1 MSRWTVVFFGERRI
15 LPTVYLVCQL
25 KGRGRSSL
33 FECELPFDHKTLHL
47 ELEDKNFAGVM
58 EGHQNE
64 FKTTKSQEELVEES
78 LANPYGSPSL
88 EGLCAGKKD
97 IVIISSDHT
106 RPVPS
111 RVTMPIL
118 LHHIH
123 AAAPEARVRI
133 LVATGM
139 HRPSTHEELVNKYGE
154 EIVANEEIV
163 MHVATDDSM
172 MKKIGTLPSGGE
184 CIINKIAADCDLLL
198 AEGFIEPHF
207 FAGFSGSRKSVLPGI
222 ASYKTIMYNHNG
234 QFVNDSHSRA
244 GNLCHNHVS
253 EDMFAAAEMAHLS
266 FVLNVVLNGKHEV
279 IGSFAGDIHKAHKAG
294 CEFVKSLAGVE
305 PVECEIAITT
315 NGGYPL
321 DQNIYQAVKG
331 MCAAEA
337 TLPEGGVIID
347 VAGCADGHGGEGFY
361 HNIADNDPAE
371 FERACIDRPKDETL
385 PDQWTSQI
393 FARILAHHPVIMVT
407 DLCDHQ
413 MLKDMHMTP
422 VNTIEEALK
431 LAFEMKGADAKVAVI
446 PDGLGVVVAQH

>member
-1 MSRWTVVFFGERRI
+1 MFAMEV
-15 LPTVYLVCQL
+15 
-25 KGRGRSSL
+25 
-33 FECELPFDHKTLHL
+33 PFDHGTKTIK
-47 ELEDKNFAGVM
+47 LEDKNVAGVM
-58 EGHQNE
+58 VGHQND
-64 FKTTKSQEELVEES
+64 FHPTKTQEELVENS
-78 LANPYGSPSL
+78 LDNPYGSPRL
-88 EGLCAGKKD
+88 EELCAGKKD

-111 RVTMPIL
+111 KLTMPIL
-118 LHHIH
+118 LRRIH

-154 EIVANEEIV
+154 DIVANEEIV
-163 MHVATDDSM
+163 MHVAKDDSM
-172 MKKIGTLPSGGE
+172 MEKIGTLPSGGE
-184 CIINKIAADCDLLL
+184 CIINKVAADADLLL

-244 GNLCHNHVS
+244 GNLSHNHVN
-253 EDMFAAAEMAHLS
+253 EDMFAAAEMAHLA

-279 IGSFAGDIHKAHKAG
+279 IGSFAGDIHKAHEAG
-294 CEFVKSLAGVE
+294 CAFVDKLAGVDK
-305 PVECEIAITT
+305 VDCEIAITT

-337 TLPEGGVIID
+337 TLTEGGVIID

-361 HNIADNDPAE
+361 KNIAENDPAA
-371 FERACIDRPKDETL
+371 FERACIDRPKDKTL

-413 MLKDMHMTP
+413 MLKDMHMIP
-422 VNTIEEALK
+422 VNTVEEALK
-431 LAFEMKGADAKVAVI
+431 IAFDMKGSDAKVAVI
-446 PDGLGVVVAQH
+446 PDGLGVVVR

>member
-1 MSRWTVVFFGERRI
+1 
-15 LPTVYLVCQL
+15 
-25 KGRGRSSL
+25 
-33 FECELPFDHKTLHL
+33 
-47 ELEDKNFAGVM
+47 
-58 EGHQNE
+58 
-64 FKTTKSQEELVEES
+64 
-78 LANPYGSPSL
+78 
-88 EGLCAGKKD
+88 
-97 IVIISSDHT
+97 
-106 RPVPS
+106 
-111 RVTMPIL
+111 MPIL

-253 EDMFAAAEMAHLS
+253 EDMFAAAEMAHLA

-279 IGSFAGDIHKAHKAG
+279 IGSFAGDIHKAHEAG
-294 CEFVKSLAGVE
+294 CDFVKSLAGVE

-321 DQNIYQAVKG
+321 DQNIYQAVRHVR
-331 MCAAEA
+331 CR
-337 TLPEGGVIID
+337 
-347 VAGCADGHGGEGFY
+347 GHASRGRCDHRCRRLCRRSRWRGFY

-431 LAFEMKGADAKVAVI
+431 LAFEMKGVDAKVAVI
-446 PDGLGVVVAQH
+446 PDGLGVSSRSTSVRLKRIVYNRQER